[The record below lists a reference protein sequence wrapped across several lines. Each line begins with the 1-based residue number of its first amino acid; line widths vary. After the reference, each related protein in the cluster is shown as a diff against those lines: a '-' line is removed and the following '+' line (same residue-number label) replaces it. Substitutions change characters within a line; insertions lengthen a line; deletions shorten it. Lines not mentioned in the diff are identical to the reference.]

1 MTLGLIFWILMLIWA
16 VFTAWSYLPNPATP
30 SPHIVVWGS
39 SALLFVL
46 FLVLG
51 WAIFGAPV
59 RG

>member
-1 MTLGLIFWILMLIWA
+1 MSLGLIFWILMLIWA
-16 VFTAWSYLPNPATP
+16 VFTAWSYWPNPATP
-30 SPHIVVWGS
+30 SPHIVWGS

-51 WAIFGAPV
+51 WAVFGAPV